1 MPRLP
6 PVCIVRAGQ
15 FLAIA
20 TLGEVMFRV
29 HHYVQSRYARPSLLA
44 LCVAFSLQA
53 QAQTFSLNLPAQPL
67 AVSLSQVAQQ
77 TQAQLLFDETVLRNV
92 QAPALSGQFSPDEA
106 IRHLLRGS
114 AFTLVKVDN
123 TYVVRASEVPA
134 TEQGISLGALS
145 IVGDG
150 AQVDSATVG
159 RSTLSQ
165 VEIDRRQPNNIGS
178 LLSTL
183 PGVTAGGSPK
193 PGGQTLNIWGMGD
206 AEDVPLTLNGAPKS
220 GFERYQQGTIFIEP
234 ELIKSIEVEKGPHS
248 PFTGNGGFGGTVNM
262 TTKDAPDLLEQGR
275 DTGAMLKYGYS
286 SNDHQQIYTGA
297 TYGRT
302 EDGMIDALVYYT
314 KRDGDDLKLAD
325 QRPDPDNRY
334 PINPKRLPNSAQ
346 DLDAELFKLNLHPN
360 DEHSLGL
367 SYTRSNSE
375 RMTPFSSNS
384 YPTPPTAAN
393 IRLYGY
399 EGALRRLL
407 ADRTTVDTTWS
418 AKYEYQPLDNP
429 LVDMELSYS
438 HSKTE
443 QTDERGETAFYQ
455 PATGGRKMDTS
466 YRDDVIELRNTSLFD
481 TGPLAHAVTVGSQLR
496 KHKRDTLMYMPGST
510 YNRPQYNYGYYQPGF
525 MPRGEVDSQGH
536 YIKDA
541 ITLGDLTLTPSLRF
555 DQVRND
561 GKKNLAPLY
570 NTPGVHDYSSQT
582 YSGWSPRLSLFWAPL
597 PQVGFFADYSKTW
610 RAPVIDEQYEV
621 QSATSTRN
629 RTSRDLDPERITAL
643 RAGTV
648 LSFDIGRAD
657 NLQVRTTVFRNEIKD
672 EIFKNLG
679 VDCENQSI
687 NGGSLTARCG
697 AGNRPIYRNINGS
710 TIKGFEVES
719 FYDSTWV
726 FGSLS
731 YSWMT
736 GKHDGAYLNPWGP
749 DVWARDIPSPKWN
762 GTLGAKIVPLDMQVG
777 WQAEYVRKTDRVP
790 SDDWASDS
798 PYDEAQNDSYA
809 VFGVFANWKPRQ
821 RGLKGTEVNLTVDN
835 IFNKDYIPQLS
846 GDSVRSQ
853 GRNAKVSVTR
863 FF

>member
-1 MPRLP
+1 
-6 PVCIVRAGQ
+6 
-15 FLAIA
+15 
-20 TLGEVMFRV
+20 MFRV
-29 HHYVQSRYARPSLLA
+29 HHYLQSPYARPSLVA
-44 LCVAFSLQA
+44 LCVAFSVQA
-53 QAQTFSLNLPAQPL
+53 QAQDFALNLPAQPL
-67 AVSLSQVAQQ
+67 ATSLSQVAQQ
-77 TQAQLLFDETVLRNV
+77 TQVQLLFDETLLRNV
-92 QAPALSGQFSPDEA
+92 QAPALSGTFGAEDA

-123 TYVVRASEVPA
+123 TFVVRASEVPA
-134 TEQGISLGALS
+134 NEEGMSLGALS

-150 AQVDSATVG
+150 AQVDSNSVG

-165 VEIDRRQPNNIGS
+165 VDIDRRQPNNIGS

-297 TYGRT
+297 AYGRT
-302 EDGMIDALVYYT
+302 DNGMADALVYYT
-314 KRDGDDLKLAD
+314 KRDGDDLKLAA

-346 DLDAELFKLNLHPN
+346 DLDAELFKINLHPN

-393 IRLYGY
+393 IARYGY

-407 ADRTTVDTTWS
+407 ADRSTIDTTWS

-429 LVDMELSYS
+429 LVDMSLSYS

-443 QTDERGETAFYQ
+443 QTDERGENAFYQ
-455 PATGGRKMDTS
+455 PATGGKKMDTS
-466 YRDDVIELRNTSLFD
+466 YRDDVLELRNTSLFE
-481 TGPLAHAVTVGSQLR
+481 TGPFAHALTLGSQLR
-496 KHKRDTLMYMPGST
+496 KHKRDTLMYMPGAT
-510 YNRPQYNYGYYQPGF
+510 YDKPQYNYGHYQPGF
-525 MPRGEVDSQGH
+525 MPRGKVDSQGY

-541 ITLGDLTLTPSLRF
+541 MTIGDVTITPSLRF
-555 DQVRND
+555 DEVRND

-582 YSGWSPRLSLFWAPL
+582 YSGWSPRLSLYWAPL
-597 PQVGFFADYSKTW
+597 QQLAFFADYSKTW

-621 QSATSTRN
+621 QSPTSTRN

-643 RAGTV
+643 RAGSV
-648 LSFDIGRAD
+648 LTLNRLVVDSD
-657 NLQVRTTVFRNEIKD
+657 NLQIRTTLFRNEIKD

-679 VDCENQSI
+679 IDCENQY
-687 NGGSLTARCG
+687 NTGGTISNSCP
-697 AGNRPIYRNINGS
+697 AGNRPIYRNLNGS

-719 FYDSTWV
+719 FYDSNWV
-726 FGSLS
+726 FGAIS

-749 DVWARDIPSPKWN
+749 DVWARDIASPKFVT
-762 GTLGAKIVPLDMQVG
+762 TLGTKIPPLDMQVG
-777 WQAEYVRKTDRVP
+777 WQAEFVRKTDRVP
-790 SDDWASDS
+790 SEDWASDF
-798 PYDEAQNDSYA
+798 PYDEAENDNYDVHSL
-809 VFGVFANWKPRQ
+809 FANWKPHQ
-821 RGLKGTEVNLTVDN
+821 KGLKGTEVNLTIDN
-835 IFNKDYIPQLS
+835 LFNKDYIPQLS
-846 GDSVRSQ
+846 GDGVRSQ
-853 GRNAKVSVTR
+853 GRNAKVSITR

>member
-1 MPRLP
+1 
-6 PVCIVRAGQ
+6 
-15 FLAIA
+15 
-20 TLGEVMFRV
+20 MFRV
-29 HHYVQSRYARPSLLA
+29 HHYLQSRYARPALAA
-44 LCVAFSLQA
+44 LCVAFSVPA
-53 QAQTFSLNLPAQPL
+53 QAQDFALNLPTQAL
-67 AVSLSQVAQQ
+67 ATSLSQVAQQ
-77 TQAQLLFDETVLRNV
+77 TQVQLLFDETLLRNV
-92 QAPALSGQFSPDEA
+92 QAPALSGTFNPEDA
-106 IRHLLRGS
+106 IRQLLRGS

-123 TYVVRASEVPA
+123 TFVVRASEVPA
-134 TEQGISLGALS
+134 NEEGMSLGALS

-150 AQVDSATVG
+150 AQVDSNSVG

-165 VEIDRRQPNNIGS
+165 VDIDRRQPNNIGS

-297 TYGRT
+297 AYGRT
-302 EDGMIDALVYYT
+302 DNGMADALVYYT
-314 KRDGDDLKLAD
+314 KRDGDDLKLAA

-346 DLDAELFKLNLHPN
+346 DLDAELFKINLHPN

-384 YPTPPTAAN
+384 YPTPPTASS
-393 IRLYGY
+393 IERYGY

-407 ADRTTVDTTWS
+407 ADRTTIDTTWS

-429 LVDMELSYS
+429 LVDMSLSYS

-443 QTDERGETAFYQ
+443 QTDERGENAFYQ
-455 PATGGRKMDTS
+455 PATGGKKMDTS
-466 YRDDVIELRNTSLFD
+466 YRDDVLELRNTSLFD
-481 TGPLAHAVTVGSQLR
+481 TGPFAHALTLGSQLR
-496 KHKRDTLMYMPGST
+496 KHKRDTLMYMPGAT
-510 YNRPQYNYGYYQPGF
+510 YDKPQYNYGHYQPGF
-525 MPRGEVDSQGH
+525 MPRGKVDSQGY

-541 ITLGDLTLTPSLRF
+541 MTIGDVTITPSLRF
-555 DQVRND
+555 DEVRND

-582 YSGWSPRLSLFWAPL
+582 YSGWSPRLSLYWAPL
-597 PQVGFFADYSKTW
+597 QQLAFFADYSKTW

-643 RAGTV
+643 RAGSV
-648 LSFDIGRAD
+648 LTLNRLVVDSD
-657 NLQVRTTVFRNEIKD
+657 NLQIRTTLFRNEIKD

-679 VDCENQSI
+679 IDCENQY
-687 NGGSLTARCG
+687 NTGGTIGNSCP

-719 FYDSTWV
+719 FYDSNWV
-726 FGSLS
+726 FGAIS

-749 DVWARDIPSPKWN
+749 DVWARDIASPKFVT
-762 GTLGAKIVPLDMQVG
+762 TLGTKIAPLDMQIG
-777 WQAEYVRKTDRVP
+777 WQAEFVRKTDRVP
-790 SDDWASDS
+790 SEDWASDF
-798 PYDEAQNDSYA
+798 PYDEAENDNYDVHSL
-809 VFGVFANWKPRQ
+809 FASWKPHQ
-821 RGLKGTEVNLTVDN
+821 NGLKGTEVNLTIDN
-835 IFNKDYIPQLS
+835 LFNKDYIPQLS

-853 GRNAKVSVTR
+853 GRNAKVSITR